1 MHNTIPVAVVG
12 AGRFGKKHV
21 EKYALNPHTS
31 LVAIVDPD
39 PALERFAQ
47 RCGARWFASVEE
59 LPRGLVRAA
68 SVAVPNAVHHE
79 TSAALLRA
87 GTDVLVEKPFTLRL
101 DEADALIDVAR
112 RGARVLQVG
121 HVERF
126 NPAVLA
132 VEARPFAFDRIRAVR
147 SGPAPASDEPS
158 DVVLDLMVHDIEL
171 VLHWA
176 GKQPVHIS
184 ARGETETHAAIRRV
198 DATLHFAGGATAS
211 LTATRAEP
219 YRTLEVDAGEH
230 RLRVDCLARRAFDHA
245 TELAAPRHDAL
256 AREIDAFLRA
266 VRHRSEPVVTAL
278 AGRAA
283 LDVALRIRECVF
295 AARYDPAA

>member
-21 EKYALNPHTS
+21 EKYALNPRAS

-47 RCGARWFASVEE
+47 RRGVRWFASVDE
-59 LPRGLVRAA
+59 LPPGLVRAA
-68 SVAVPNAVHHE
+68 SVAVPNAVHYE
-79 TSAALLRA
+79 TSAALMRA
-87 GTDVLVEKPFTLRL
+87 GTDVLVEKPFTTRL
-101 DEADALIDVAR
+101 EEADALIDIAH

-132 VEARPFAFDRIRAVR
+132 VEGRPFAFDRVRAVR
-147 SGPAPASDEPS
+147 SGPAPISDEPS

-176 GKQPVHIS
+176 GKQPIHIG
-184 ARGETETHAAIRRV
+184 AHGETAADAAIRRA
-198 DATLHFAGGATAS
+198 DATLHFAGGATAA
-211 LTATRAEP
+211 LTATRAAP
-219 YRTLEVDAGEH
+219 CRTLHVDAREH
-230 RLRVDCLARRAFDHA
+230 RLRIDCLARRSFNDT
-245 TELAAPRHDAL
+245 TELAAPQHDAL
-256 AREIDAFLRA
+256 GREIEAFLRA
-266 VRHRSEPVVTAL
+266 VSRRSEPIVTAL

-295 AARYDPAA
+295 AAHYDPAA

>member
-12 AGRFGKKHV
+12 AGRFGKKHA
-21 EKYALNPHTS
+21 EKYARTPRAS

-39 PALERFAQ
+39 PALESFAR
-47 RCGARWFASVEE
+47 RCGARWFASVDQ

-87 GTDVLVEKPFTLRL
+87 GTDVLVEKPFTMRL
-101 DEADALIDVAR
+101 DEADALIDAAR
-112 RGARVLQVG
+112 RGGRVLQVG

-132 VEARPFAFDRIRAVR
+132 AQARPFAFDRVRAVR
-147 SGPAPASDEPS
+147 SGPAPAPDDPS

-176 GKQPVHIS
+176 GAQPVRVR
-184 ARGETETHAAIRRV
+184 ARGETEANASIRRAE
-198 DATLHFAGGATAS
+198 ATLHFAGGATAA
-211 LTATRAEP
+211 LTAQRAEP
-219 YRTLEVDAGEH
+219 RRTLDVDAGEH
-230 RLRVDCLARRAFDHA
+230 RLRIDCLARRAFDRA
-245 TELAAPRHDAL
+245 TELAAPPHDAL
-256 AREIDAFLRA
+256 AHEIEAFLRA
-266 VRHRSEPVVTAL
+266 VRRRSEPVVTAL

-283 LDVALRIRECVF
+283 LDVALRIRECVL